1 MLQLKS
7 MTHLVALSRRLNYAR
22 AAEDL
27 HISQSALTRSIQTLE
42 KQLGMRLFDR
52 DRAGVALTPQGK
64 LAVERCAV
72 LLADAENVERHLVLA
87 AGAKAGRV
95 RFGMSPLPASALLP
109 LIISERL
116 GVASEVTHEVMVRDS
131 DALWELLVSGEIE
144 FFVINE
150 GSAFDSPRP
159 RVETL
164 GYFPVGGIVRA
175 GHPLSGEAP
184 TDTKFPVIRSS
195 WTGLALPPSIQ
206 ARMLGS
212 PNVIEDFGSLAKI
225 TSSSDAIWFSSS
237 YAVPIELR
245 TGVLCELPRPDDDG
259 PREVRILMYTLERRS
274 QSPWARSIKESL
286 RQHIKQLASR
296 LA

>member
-7 MTHLVALSRRLNYAR
+7 LSHLLALSRRLNYAR

-27 HISQSALTRSIQTLE
+27 NISQSALTRSIQALE

-72 LLADAENVERHLVLA
+72 LLADAETVERHLTLA

-116 GVASEVTHEVMVRDS
+116 GVASDVKHEVMVRDA
-131 DALWELLVSGEIE
+131 DALWDLLVSGEIE
-144 FFVINE
+144 FFVTNE
-150 GSAFDSPRP
+150 GFAFDNPRP
-159 RVETL
+159 RMEPL
-164 GYFPVGGIVRA
+164 GQFPVGGIVRA
-175 GHPLSGEAP
+175 GHPLLGNAP
-184 TDTKFPVIRSS
+184 PDAKYPVIRSS
-195 WTGLALPPSIQ
+195 WAGRPLPPSIQ
-206 ARMLGS
+206 ARMQGS
-212 PNVIEDFGSLAKI
+212 VNVIEDFGSLAKI
-225 TSSSDAIWFSSS
+225 ASTSDAIWFSSS
-237 YAVPIELR
+237 YAVPVELR
-245 TGVLCELPRPDDDG
+245 AGVLNELPRPDDDW

-286 RQHIKQLASR
+286 RRHIKKLSGT
-296 LA
+296 